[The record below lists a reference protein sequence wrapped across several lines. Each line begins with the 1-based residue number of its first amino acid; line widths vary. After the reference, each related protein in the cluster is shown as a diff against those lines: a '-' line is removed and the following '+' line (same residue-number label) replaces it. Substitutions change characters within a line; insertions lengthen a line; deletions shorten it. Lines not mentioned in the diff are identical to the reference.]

1 MIDFIMDWIFY
12 LVYAINPYVFFYFV
26 IFVLIPNLPFEND
39 AVANWFVLVGTI
51 SFYVYVQ
58 MTYVQ

>member
-12 LVYAINPYVFFYFV
+12 LVYAINYYVFFYFV
-26 IFVLIPNLPFEND
+26 IFVLIPFGPFKRD
-39 AVANWFVLVGTI
+39 PVATFLSTVAII